1 MNIHEALLKT
11 RQDVGIIGKK
21 DRNTFHNYTYRGI
34 DAVLNV
40 VGPALLANG
49 INVIPDLKHLDS
61 RDVTTEKGKRAR
73 EVTVTVAYTYE
84 GPDGDSRV
92 TTVAGEASDL
102 GDSAVSKAF
111 SVALRIAHTQM
122 LQIPTG
128 ESDPAGKGATRG
140 VDPVVK
146 LKQEIWTEAEKQGWI
161 AEDGTYQKLA
171 DDFSGWDETGGGAIE
186 EADLATLKKYLAHLK
201 PSQRM
206 QRSKPG
212 GS

>member
-11 RQDVGIIGKK
+11 REDVGIIGKK
-21 DRNTFHNYTYRGI
+21 DRNNFHNFTYRGI
-34 DAVLNV
+34 DAVLNR

-49 INVIPDLKHLDS
+49 INVIPELRALDS
-61 RDVTTEKGKRAR
+61 RDITTDKGKRAR

-84 GPDGDSRV
+84 GPEGDSRV

-128 ESDPAGKGATRG
+128 ESDPAGKGTTRG
-140 VDPVVK
+140 VDPLVK
-146 LKQEIWTEAEKQGWI
+146 LKQDIWSEAEKQELV
-161 AEDGTYQKLA
+161 AADGTYQALSDHFA
-171 DDFSGWDETGGGAIE
+171 AWNTEGEGVIE
-186 EADLATLKKYLAHLK
+186 DADLDTLKRYLAALRPK
-201 PSQRM
+201 QTM
-206 QRSKPG
+206 QRRPRG
-212 GS
+212 QT